1 VIGDSDVGD
10 LHVGD
15 LHVAGDAALC
25 FTWHTA
31 RSAVC
36 ERLGRAIV
44 PTSYASE
51 SLFVASNNPAALPIA
66 SPFHVKLAFSL
77 EGVPD

>member
-1 VIGDSDVGD
+1 M
-10 LHVGD
+10 
-15 LHVAGDAALC
+15 
-25 FTWHTA
+25 
-31 RSAVC
+31 C

-66 SPFHVKLAFSL
+66 SPFHVKLPFSRR
-77 EGVPD
+77 GVPD